1 MLEKILFAGNTLN
14 KLGSGYD
21 GQPLLDILPSRVRLL
36 AEHLHIL
43 VCQRL
48 VFEGEQQV
56 SSGGIGGTVALCDV
70 RPVDNMGVAVFVD
83 DDVARVEIP
92 VAHLVVLGHT
102 LQTGVQFIA
111 DGSIYAI
118 VHKHLEDQQLCA
130 LALIE
135 NIQREDLNPIETA
148 LGYRNLMQKFFIKQV
163 DLAQYCGKSK
173 ASISNTLRLL
183 ELEPEVQQA
192 LQDGTLTE
200 GHARALLM
208 LPADRFR
215 IEVFK
220 RMLNKKLTVRQAE
233 QLVARLLDEPRRLAE
248 ERKNSPDKTDV
259 WAFEQ
264 ELQEALGTKVE
275 VRCGRNRQK
284 GTLVIHYHS
293 LAELDNI
300 ASRLKHKM
308 L

>member
-1 MLEKILFAGNTLN
+1 MARQALGKGLDALIKQTQEVANLNVQEAAQAVQNVPDMSVQKIDVTKIVPNRFQPRRVFDEEKLQELAASIKAHGLTQPIVVVYDASLDKYEIVVGERRFRATQLAGLTQI
-14 KLGSGYD
+14 D
-21 GQPLLDILPSRVRLL
+21 
-36 AEHLHIL
+36 
-43 VCQRL
+43 
-48 VFEGEQQV
+48 
-56 SSGGIGGTVALCDV
+56 
-70 RPVDNMGVAVFVD
+70 
-83 DDVARVEIP
+83 
-92 VAHLVVLGHT
+92 
-102 LQTGVQFIA
+102 
-111 DGSIYAI
+111 AI

-192 LQDGTLTE
+192 LQDGTITE